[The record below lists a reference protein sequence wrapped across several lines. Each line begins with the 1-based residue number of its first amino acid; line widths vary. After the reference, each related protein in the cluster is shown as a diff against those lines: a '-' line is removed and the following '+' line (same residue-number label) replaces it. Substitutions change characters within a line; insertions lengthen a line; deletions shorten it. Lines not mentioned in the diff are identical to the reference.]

1 MTSVGPSDTLVVSG
15 LYPIAIPP
23 ASAVCS
29 TPRRRNA
36 GDSAAGQAGSTTGAA
51 ECPGVLMARDPSHLP
66 RACRHPA
73 IQAKAA
79 EAALEI
85 SRMAIE
91 EQLKICGHK
100 RDADVF
106 ELFLSQK
113 ELTEVIDLSRFKK
126 LKYLWL
132 HHNKL
137 HGITFLT
144 RNYCLAELYLNNN
157 AIFDIEGLHYLPSL
171 HILLLHQNELINLD
185 ATVKELKGMLNLK
198 TLTLYQNPLC
208 QYNLYRLYIIYHL
221 PGVELL
227 DRNQV
232 TEKERRSMITLFNH
246 KKAHIVQSI
255 AFRGKVDASWDPR
268 SPFKQK
274 PAQRV
279 PSDFAFANNVDKTMF
294 DDPEDA
300 VFVRSM
306 KRSAM
311 SITSLNWD
319 TVPTREEKYLEEKD
333 TGPAQMLTITLR

>member
-1 MTSVGPSDTLVVSG
+1 MAWAPDHLARAFRHSTRVVSV
-15 LYPIAIPP
+15 PE
-23 ASAVCS
+23 
-29 TPRRRNA
+29 T
-36 GDSAAGQAGSTTGAA
+36 
-51 ECPGVLMARDPSHLP
+51 
-66 RACRHPA
+66 
-73 IQAKAA
+73 
-79 EAALEI
+79 ALEI
-85 SRMAIE
+85 SLRTLLLLTANVSVFLLSGMWLDRLIICYQAVE
-91 EQLKICGHK
+91 DQLKICGHK

-144 RNYCLAELYLNNN
+144 RNYCLTELYLNNN
-157 AIFDIEGLHYLPSL
+157 AIFEIEGLHSLPSL
-171 HILLLHQNELINLD
+171 HILLLHHNELTDID

-198 TLTLYQNPLC
+198 SLSLYQNPLC

-232 TEKERRSMITLFNH
+232 TEKERRSMVTIFNH

-255 AFRGKVDASWDPR
+255 AFRGKVDASWNPR

-274 PAQRV
+274 PAQRI
-279 PSDFAFANNVDKTMF
+279 PPDFSFANNVDKTVF

-311 SITSLNWD
+311 AITSLNWD
-319 TVPTREEKYLEEKD
+319 TVPTREEKYLDEKG
-333 TGPAQMLTITLR
+333 TESAQMLTITLR

>member
-1 MTSVGPSDTLVVSG
+1 MTGYL
-15 LYPIAIPP
+15 
-23 ASAVCS
+23 
-29 TPRRRNA
+29 
-36 GDSAAGQAGSTTGAA
+36 
-51 ECPGVLMARDPSHLP
+51 EHLP
-66 RACRHPA
+66 CAFQHTTS
-73 IQAKAA
+73 QAKAA
-79 EAALEI
+79 DAALEI
-85 SRMAIE
+85 SRRAVE
-91 EQLKICGHK
+91 DQLKICGHK

-137 HGITFLT
+137 HGITFIT
-144 RNYCLAELYLNNN
+144 RNCCLAELYLNNN
-157 AIFDIEGLHYLPSL
+157 AIFDIQGLHSLHSL
-171 HILLLHQNELINLD
+171 HILRLHHNELTNIE

-208 QYNLYRLYIIYHL
+208 QYNLYRLYTIYHL

-227 DRNQV
+227 DGNQV
-232 TEKERRSMITLFNH
+232 TEKERRSMITIFNH
-246 KKAHIVQSI
+246 KKSHIVQSV
-255 AFRGKVDASWDPR
+255 AFRGKVDASWNPR
-268 SPFKQK
+268 SPLKQK

-300 VFVRSM
+300 VFVRSL

-311 SITSLNWD
+311 AITSLNWD

-333 TGPAQMLTITLR
+333 TEPVQMLTVTLR

>member
-1 MTSVGPSDTLVVSG
+1 MAWAPDHLARAFRHSTRVVSVPETALETSLRVSG
-15 LYPIAIPP
+15 ALF
-23 ASAVCS
+23 SR
-29 TPRRRNA
+29 PRTLGILRQ
-36 GDSAAGQAGSTTGAA
+36 S
-51 ECPGVLMARDPSHLP
+51 PSQL
-66 RACRHPA
+66 
-73 IQAKAA
+73 
-79 EAALEI
+79 EAASGMWLDRLIICYQAVED
-85 SRMAIE
+85 
-91 EQLKICGHK
+91 QLKICGHK

-144 RNYCLAELYLNNN
+144 RNYCLTELYLNNN
-157 AIFDIEGLHYLPSL
+157 AIFEIEGLHSLPSL
-171 HILLLHQNELINLD
+171 HILLLHHNELTDID

-198 TLTLYQNPLC
+198 SLSLYQNPLC

-232 TEKERRSMITLFNH
+232 TEKERRSMITIFNH

-255 AFRGKVDASWDPR
+255 AFRGKVDAFWNPR

-274 PAQRV
+274 PAQRIPPERSPQKLLLTSDW
-279 PSDFAFANNVDKTMF
+279 PS
-294 DDPEDA
+294 PI
-300 VFVRSM
+300 S
-306 KRSAM
+306 
-311 SITSLNWD
+311 
-319 TVPTREEKYLEEKD
+319 
-333 TGPAQMLTITLR
+333 MLTGKPQNTTEPFRCFSNRFFICE

>member
-1 MTSVGPSDTLVVSG
+1 MCVSLLEG
-15 LYPIAIPP
+15 SLKEPGMFCF
-23 ASAVCS
+23 AS
-29 TPRRRNA
+29 
-36 GDSAAGQAGSTTGAA
+36 
-51 ECPGVLMARDPSHLP
+51 EL
-66 RACRHPA
+66 
-73 IQAKAA
+73 
-79 EAALEI
+79 
-85 SRMAIE
+85 
-91 EQLKICGHK
+91 LKDL
-100 RDADVF
+100 R
-106 ELFLSQK
+106 

-171 HILLLHQNELINLD
+171 HILLLHHNELTNID

-198 TLTLYQNPLC
+198 TLSLYQNPLC

-232 TEKERRSMITLFNH
+232 TEKERRSMITIFNH

-255 AFRGKVDASWDPR
+255 AFGGKVDASWDPR

-279 PSDFAFANNVDKTMF
+279 PSDFAFANNVDKTVF

-311 SITSLNWD
+311 AITCLNWD
-319 TVPTREEKYLEEKD
+319 TVPTREEKYLEEND
-333 TGPAQMLTITLR
+333 RGPTQMLTVTLR

>member
-1 MTSVGPSDTLVVSG
+1 MAWGPTHRSRAFRHSTGLVRV
-15 LYPIAIPP
+15 PE
-23 ASAVCS
+23 
-29 TPRRRNA
+29 T
-36 GDSAAGQAGSTTGAA
+36 
-51 ECPGVLMARDPSHLP
+51 
-66 RACRHPA
+66 
-73 IQAKAA
+73 
-79 EAALEI
+79 ALEI
-85 SRMAIE
+85 SLRAVE
-91 EQLKICGHK
+91 DQLKICGHK

-113 ELTEVIDLSRFKK
+113 DLTEVIDLSRFKK

-144 RNYCLAELYLNNN
+144 RNYCLTELYLNNN
-157 AIFDIEGLHYLPSL
+157 AIFEIEGLHSLPSL
-171 HILLLHQNELINLD
+171 HILLLHHNELTDID

-198 TLTLYQNPLC
+198 RLSLFQNPLC

-221 PGVELL
+221 PGVEVL

-232 TEKERRSMITLFNH
+232 TEKERRSMITIFNH

-255 AFRGKVDASWDPR
+255 AFGGKVDASWNPR
-268 SPFKQK
+268 SPFKQT

-279 PSDFAFANNVDKTMF
+279 PPDFAFANNVDKTVF
-294 DDPEDA
+294 DNPEDA

-311 SITSLNWD
+311 AITSLNWD
-319 TVPTREEKYLEEKD
+319 TVPTREEKYLDEKG
-333 TGPAQMLTITLR
+333 TEPPQMLTVTLR

>member
-1 MTSVGPSDTLVVSG
+1 
-15 LYPIAIPP
+15 
-23 ASAVCS
+23 
-29 TPRRRNA
+29 
-36 GDSAAGQAGSTTGAA
+36 
-51 ECPGVLMARDPSHLP
+51 MARDPSHLP

-73 IQAKAA
+73 IPVRAA

-85 SRMAIE
+85 SRTTLLLLTANVSVFLLSGMWLDRLIICYQAIE

-113 ELTEVIDLSRFKK
+113 GVMMKKFDGICEVL
-126 LKYLWL
+126 
-132 HHNKL
+132 NKEAHTL

-157 AIFDIEGLHYLPSL
+157 AIFDIE
-171 HILLLHQNELINLD
+171 
-185 ATVKELKGMLNLK
+185 A
-198 TLTLYQNPLC
+198 LYQNPLC

-227 DRNQV
+227 DRN
-232 TEKERRSMITLFNH
+232 H
-246 KKAHIVQSI
+246 
-255 AFRGKVDASWDPR
+255 
-268 SPFKQK
+268 
-274 PAQRV
+274 
-279 PSDFAFANNVDKTMF
+279 FAFANNVDKTMF

-311 SITSLNWD
+311 AITSLNWD